1 MSRVVDAVVIG
12 AGPAGLSAAR
22 VIAASGLAVI
32 CIERLAPGGEIN
44 NLGVLHG
51 YPVET
56 SGPELSADLLER
68 ATEAGAELAFA
79 EVRALH
85 GGSPWTIETEE
96 ESYEAASVVL
106 ATGLEAGRL
115 GIPEEARF
123 AGRGISH
130 CASCDGPLYGG
141 ERVVVVGGDRWAVEE
156 ALDLATTVAH
166 VTLVTQ
172 SPDGADAK
180 RLDALANAT
189 VLAGRA
195 IGLLGGDGVEA
206 VVVDHG
212 GARTE
217 LPARAVFVYV
227 GRRPAAAFAADLFA
241 RDPGERVLVDA
252 DLRASRPGAYAV
264 GDIRVGAPELISAAI
279 ADGERA
285 GEAVARTLGT
295 ERT

>member
-22 VIAASGLAVI
+22 VIAVAGLSVI

-56 SGPELSADLLER
+56 SGPELSADLLDR
-68 ATEAGAELAFA
+68 ATEAGVELAFA

-106 ATGLEAGRL
+106 ATGLEPGRL

-123 AGRGISH
+123 IGRGISH

-141 ERVVVVGGDRWAVEE
+141 ERVVVVGGDRWAVAE
-156 ALDLATTVAH
+156 ALDLAATVAH
-166 VTLVTQ
+166 VTLVTPA
-172 SPDGADAK
+172 PDGVEAE
-180 RLDALANAT
+180 RLAALPNAT
-189 VLAGRA
+189 ILAGRA
-195 IGLLGGDGVEA
+195 IGLLGADGIDA
-206 VVVDHG
+206 VVVDHD

-217 LPARAVFVYV
+217 LPARGVFVYA
-227 GRRPAAAFAADLFA
+227 GRRPAPAFAADLFA
-241 RDPGERVLVDA
+241 RGPGERLLVDA

-264 GDIRVGAPELISAAI
+264 GDIRAGAPELISAAV

-285 GEAVARTLGT
+285 GEAIVRQPGTKRT
-295 ERT
+295 